1 MTDEEFLF
9 LFENAA
15 LPRQEW
21 NHAAHLRMA
30 YLYLKEA
37 ESWESVLPMVRER
50 IRGFNA
56 AHRNYS
62 GYHET
67 ITAAFLRIIDDRM
80 HGPGKAEFMSF
91 DAFSM
96 HNPDLFDGLSILLH
110 HYEKATLISL
120 EARAEFVEPDREPL
134 P

>member
-9 LFENAA
+9 RFEHAA
-15 LPRQEW
+15 LSRQEW
-21 NHAAHLRMA
+21 NHTAHLRMA

-37 ESWESVLPMVRER
+37 GSWESVLPLVRER

-67 ITAAFLRIIDDRM
+67 ITTAFVRLIDDRM
-80 HGPGKAEFMSF
+80 HGLENVEYTSF
-91 DAFSM
+91 DAFSL
-96 HNPDLFDGLSILLH
+96 HNPDLFDGLSILLR
-110 HYEKATLISL
+110 HYEKATLITP